1 MTTGCRSEGEDDE
14 EEGTKK
20 LEREEFFSLK
30 KTTNRHRTFFFV
42 FSPYTP
48 HKHHPPLKTPFTNQK
63 DKFFFFV

>member
-20 LEREEFFSLK
+20 IGERGVFFLK

-42 FSPYTP
+42 FTTYTP
-48 HKHHPPLKTPFTNQK
+48 HKHPL
-63 DKFFFFV
+63 